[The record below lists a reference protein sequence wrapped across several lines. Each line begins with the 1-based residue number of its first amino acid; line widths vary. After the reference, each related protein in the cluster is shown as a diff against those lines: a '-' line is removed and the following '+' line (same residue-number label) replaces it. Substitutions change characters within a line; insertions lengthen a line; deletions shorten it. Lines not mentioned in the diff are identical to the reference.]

1 MTFDTKY
8 AIGYDLND
16 EMSQISYC
24 SLKNPEP
31 ETFSLVAGE
40 QKYMIPTNLC
50 KKREVNQWFFGEEAK
65 KVMAHDEGILID
77 HLLKK
82 ARSGES
88 VLIED
93 DEYDPVTLLALF
105 IKRTINLLVPGIN
118 LEEIEALMITVD
130 VLDAVMLRILETV
143 TNDLSIAKDKIHF
156 QSYEESIYYYILHQP
171 TELWKYRVMVFDYA
185 GQYLKCFGFHMNE
198 NTKPIVAF
206 MDQESF
212 VDIKQPAEICCNFE
226 EKKDAE
232 YVDEILLK
240 AMHQC
245 IDRYNISSVYLI
257 GDGFVGDYLKK
268 TLKYLCTGRRVFQ
281 GKNLYTKGACYS
293 AMEKLVPSTYSE
305 THIFL
310 GRDKIKVN
318 LGIKVKQAGEER
330 YAALVDAGVSWYEVK
345 GQFDFIL
352 GGDPII
358 PIIITPLDGKDAQ
371 VREIVLS
378 GLPLRPAKATRLSL
392 RISFKS
398 ERIIVVRI
406 QDMGFGEM
414 YSSTGKVWDEEIEI

>member
-16 EMSQISYC
+16 EMSQISFC

-31 ETFSLVAGE
+31 ETFSLVVGE

-50 KKREVNQWFFGEEAK
+50 KKREVNQWFFGEDAK
-65 KVMAHDEGILID
+65 KVMSHDEGILID
-77 HLLKK
+77 HLIKK

-105 IKRTINLLVPGIN
+105 VKRTLNLLAPSIN
-118 LEEIEALMITVD
+118 LEAIETLMITVD
-130 VLDAVMLRILETV
+130 LLDAVMLKILETV
-143 TNDLSIAKDKIHF
+143 VDELSIARDKIYF

-185 GQYLKCFGFHMNE
+185 GPCLKSFGFHMNE
-198 NTKPIVAF
+198 KTKPIVAF

-212 VDIKQPAEICCNFE
+212 TDIKQPAEMCCDSE
-226 EKKDAE
+226 GKIDME
-232 YVDEILLK
+232 YVDEMLLK
-240 AMHQC
+240 AMHHC

-257 GDGFVGDYLKK
+257 GDGFAGDYLKK

-293 AMEKLVPSTYSE
+293 AMEKLVPNTYSQ

-318 LGIKVKQAGEER
+318 LGIKVWQAGEER

-345 GQFDFIL
+345 EQFDFIL
-352 GGDPII
+352 GGDPVI
-358 PIIITPLDGKDAQ
+358 PIIITPLDGKDVQ
-371 VREIVLS
+371 VKEIELL

-398 ERIIVVRI
+398 ERIIVIRI